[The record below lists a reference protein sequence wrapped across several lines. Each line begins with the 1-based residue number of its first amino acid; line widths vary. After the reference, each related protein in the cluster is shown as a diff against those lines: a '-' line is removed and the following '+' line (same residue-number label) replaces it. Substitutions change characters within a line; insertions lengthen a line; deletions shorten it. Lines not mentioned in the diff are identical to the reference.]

1 MKRCEV
7 LIPFHMIATDT
18 IHVPGDIIEVSDKQL
33 AKILAIHRKMVVVL
47 EDVKP
52 NTKKRAEKPH
62 NDGECTAQS

>member
-33 AKILAIHRKMVVVL
+33 AKILAIHRDMVVVL

-62 NDGECTAQS
+62 NGECTAQS

>member
-33 AKILAIHRKMVVVL
+33 ERILAIHRKMVVVL

-52 NTKKRAEKPH
+52 VTKKRAVKPH
-62 NDGECTAQS
+62 TDGESTAQS